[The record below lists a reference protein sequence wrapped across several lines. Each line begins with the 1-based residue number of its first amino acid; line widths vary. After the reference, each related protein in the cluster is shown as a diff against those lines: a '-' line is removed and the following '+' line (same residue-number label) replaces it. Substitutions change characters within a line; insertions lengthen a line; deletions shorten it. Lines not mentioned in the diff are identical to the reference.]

1 MLRLL
6 SAGATDVGL
15 LCRNNKDAYLLMPEA
30 GLFALS
36 DGMGGE
42 AAGEVA
48 SQYFIAAAQV
58 TFGNQA
64 PASEEASC
72 ALIEKAF
79 RCSNKRILEHTAQ
92 NPDDSGMGC
101 TRDLLVF
108 YGRNYVI
115 GHVGDSRVYLLRDRS
130 LRQLIKDHSPVQQ
143 LVDQGMLTPKQAK
156 NHPRKNI
163 ILRAAGTDP
172 LLSFDRI
179 KGEGLNHDIF
189 LLCSD
194 GLTDMLDDSAIQD
207 ILASPE
213 SLQYKVENLIRSALA
228 AGGRDNITVVLC
240 EVEIERQ

>member
-15 LCRNNKDAYLLMPEA
+15 LRRNNEDAYLLMPEA
-30 GLFALS
+30 GVFALS

-48 SQYFIAAAQV
+48 NQYFIEAAQAA
-58 TFGNQA
+58 FGNKV
-64 PASEEASC
+64 PAFEEASC

-92 NPDDSGMGC
+92 NPNDSGMGC
-101 TRDLLVF
+101 TGDLLVF

-115 GHVGDSRVYLLRDRS
+115 GHVGDSKVYLLRDRS
-130 LRQLIKDHSPVQQ
+130 LRQLTKDHSLVQQ

-163 ILRAAGTDP
+163 ILRAVGTDP
-172 LLSFDRI
+172 LLSFDII
-179 KGEGLNHDIF
+179 KGEGFNHDIF

-207 ILASPE
+207 ILASTG

-240 EVEIERQ
+240 EVGIERQ